1 MKGDLIM
8 KNSNS
13 KLIFTA
19 FLSFAVLFST
29 HAQQQAIKS
38 KSDRMIETSDL
49 AEIKGTVKACD
60 KCYVVNAEVTAK
72 KTGTKTY
79 TDSFGRFEI
88 IAPHGDVLIFKA
100 KGFEKNRREITPY
113 DDEITVNMNLKPGE
127 KNKRIAVIYGHMNP
141 DDITYAV
148 EHYRRIDDDFLKYSD
163 MRDLLR
169 TELVGARVND
179 QSNIR
184 VFVRGKDIGS
194 FGIPGNN
201 SAASFMLD
209 GIIVE
214 NIDFLNPMDVK
225 SVTLVKDAA
234 GAGIYGSRGAN
245 GVVLIN
251 TKY

>member
-1 MKGDLIM
+1 M

-19 FLSFAVLFST
+19 FLSFAVLFSAD
-29 HAQQQAIKS
+29 AQQQAIKARP
-38 KSDRMIETSDL
+38 DRMIGTVDL
-49 AEIKGTVKACD
+49 VQVKGTVKAFD
-60 KCYVVNAEVTAK
+60 NYYLMNAEVTAK
-72 KTGTKTY
+72 KTGTKAY

-88 IAPHGDVLIFKA
+88 TAPHGDVLIFKA
-100 KGFEKNRREITPY
+100 NGFEKTRREVSTKV
-113 DDEITVNMNLKPGE
+113 DEIALNMSLKPG
-127 KNKRIAVIYGHMNP
+127 KRNESIAVIYGHMNA

-179 QSNIR
+179 QGNIR
-184 VFVRGKDIGS
+184 VFVRGKDIDS

-201 SAASFMLD
+201 AAASFMLD

-214 NIDFLNPMDVK
+214 NIDFLHPMAVK

-234 GAGIYGSRGAN
+234 GAGIWITRRQWSCSD
-245 GVVLIN
+245 
-251 TKY
+251 

>member
-1 MKGDLIM
+1 M
-8 KNSNS
+8 KNTYSN
-13 KLIFTA
+13 LILTIF
-19 FLSFAVLFST
+19 FSFAVLSFASG
-29 HAQQQAIKS
+29 QKQVKMEMP
-38 KSDRMIETSDL
+38 DRLFETSDL
-49 AEIKGTVKACD
+49 AKVKGTVTAFD
-60 KCYVVNAEVTAK
+60 KYYVMNAEVSARKTK
-72 KTGTKTY
+72 KKAY

-88 IAPHGDVLIFKA
+88 TAPHGDVLIIKA
-100 KGFEKNRREITPY
+100 NGFEKNRREVNLEEN
-113 DDEITVNMNLKPGE
+113 EINVNLNLRPGVRNE
-127 KNKRIAVIYGHMNP
+127 RIAVIYGHMNA
-141 DDITYAV
+141 DDIAYAV

-179 QSNIR
+179 QGNIR
-184 VFVRGKDIGS
+184 VFVRGGDIGS

-201 SAASFMLD
+201 AAASFILD
-209 GIIVE
+209 GMIVE
-214 NIDFLNPMDVK
+214 NIDFLNPMDIK

>member
-1 MKGDLIM
+1 M
-8 KNSNS
+8 KNLYS

-19 FLSFAVLFST
+19 FFSFAVLFSA
-29 HAQQQAIKS
+29 HAQQQAIKA
-38 KSDRMIETSDL
+38 KSDRLIETSDL
-49 AEIKGTVKACD
+49 AKVKGTVTAFD
-60 KCYVVNAEVTAK
+60 KYFVMNAEVTSR
-72 KTGTKTY
+72 KTGTKSC

-88 IAPHGDVLIFKA
+88 TASHGDVLIIKA
-100 KGFEKNRREITPY
+100 NGFEKNRREVTPSV
-113 DDEITVNMNLKPGE
+113 DEITLNMNLKPGE
-127 KNKRIAVIYGHMNP
+127 KNERIAVVYGHMNA
-141 DDITYAV
+141 DDIAYAV

-179 QSNIR
+179 QGNIR
-184 VFVRGKDIGS
+184 VFVRGGDIGS
-194 FGIPGNN
+194 SGIMVN
-201 SAASFMLD
+201 SCAASFILD
-209 GIIVE
+209 GMIVD

-251 TKY
+251 TK